1 MNVDQL
7 NAIGKNK
14 EQIKQELLKKA
25 DVASKGFI
33 EKEIKDAY
41 SIGYADG
48 FNDALAHFGIK
59 QNEVTAVKSQLRG

>member
-1 MNVDQL
+1 MTVDQIQAL
-7 NAIGKNK
+7 GKSK

-33 EKEIKDAY
+33 EKEIKDSY
-41 SIGYADG
+41 SLGYADG

-59 QNEVTAVKSQLRG
+59 QTEVAAVKSQLRG

>member
-1 MNVDQL
+1 MTVDQM
-7 NAIGKNK
+7 NALGKSK

-41 SIGYADG
+41 AIGYADG
-48 FNDALAHFGIK
+48 FKEAMDAFGIK
-59 QNEVTAVKSQLRG
+59 QAEVAAIKTQVRS